1 MGKSAKQ
8 TWSSLPPQVA
18 DFTDSHST
26 VTKPLTGGPEDN
38 LKLESGQGTAVTIL
52 METLLISRKLLFR
65 IGV

>member
-38 LKLESGQGTAVTIL
+38 LKLESGQGAAVTIL
-52 METLLISRKLLFR
+52 VDTLLISRKLLFR
-65 IGV
+65 IVV